1 MAEVTLQ
8 HLAKVYSNGIEA
20 VRDLNLTIAD
30 SELVVL
36 LGPSG
41 CGKTTTLRLIAGLE
55 EPTAGTISIGGQV
68 VNGVPPRRRNVAM
81 VFQRSTL
88 YPHLNVRRNIAFGLR
103 LRQHTNPLAKL
114 ALRLSRPDLYAQAK
128 HQDKEIVQ
136 RVQSTARLLGLEELL
151 DRRPSQLSGGQQQR
165 VALGRAIARQPEV
178 FLLDEPLSQLDGRLR
193 AELRHELHLLQ
204 RRIRKTMV
212 YVTHDQA
219 EAMTLA
225 DRLVVID
232 RGAIQQVDQP
242 QAVYE
247 RPCNRFVAGFLG
259 WPPMNFIDGRLIQYE
274 GEILLEAPGFKV
286 PVPSAKVNGW
296 VAAVGKAI
304 TCGLRPEDVRPAQA
318 GETAVAMRC
327 VLVESLGPEHLV
339 TFERDGM
346 QVVAKVSQRT
356 ALEQQQTVEV
366 CFSMEHAHWFDRE
379 SGLALDQGR
388 PAG

>member
-114 ALRLSRPDLYAQAK
+114 ALRLSRPALYAQAK

-204 RRIRKTMV
+204 RRIRKTMA

-219 EAMTLA
+219 EALTLA
-225 DRLVVID
+225 DRLVVMD
-232 RGAIQQVDQP
+232 RGLVQQVDRP
-242 QAVYE
+242 LAVYE
-247 RPCNRFVAGFLG
+247 RPINRFVAAFLG
-259 WPPMNFIDGRLIQYE
+259 
-274 GEILLEAPGFKV
+274 
-286 PVPSAKVNGW
+286 
-296 VAAVGKAI
+296 
-304 TCGLRPEDVRPAQA
+304 
-318 GETAVAMRC
+318 
-327 VLVESLGPEHLV
+327 
-339 TFERDGM
+339 
-346 QVVAKVSQRT
+346 
-356 ALEQQQTVEV
+356 
-366 CFSMEHAHWFDRE
+366 
-379 SGLALDQGR
+379 
-388 PAG
+388 